1 MIYQTFLYVLGGA
14 LFLLVMGWVG
24 QSDLEQAILSEKLY
38 CERVSSGVHSHYQ
51 TRVDCTQYN

>member
-1 MIYQTFLYVLGGA
+1 MLYILGGA

-38 CERVSSGVHSHYQ
+38 CERVFNGVHSHYQ
-51 TRVDCTQYN
+51 NRIDCTQYN

>member
-1 MIYQTFLYVLGGA
+1 MIYQTMLYILGGA

-38 CERVSSGVHSHYQ
+38 CERVFNGVHSHYQ
-51 TRVDCTQYN
+51 NRIDCTQYN